1 MAASTKEQEYRRLS
15 LWWDGLPGAIEP
27 RKPLEGSTSADVAIV
42 GAGFT
47 GLWCAYYLKR
57 QQRHLRVVIIE
68 REVAGFGPAG
78 RNAGWA
84 SGGIAGNWRV
94 YERSHG
100 KEAVRRAEL
109 LTYSAV
115 DEIGEVVRRERIDCG
130 YAKNGMV
137 IVAMTP
143 AQEAR
148 LVADVERARERKL
161 TAAGLCELTS
171 TELEKLIIVPSSRR
185 AIYSPHNAS
194 IDPARLVR
202 GLAGAC
208 ERAGVVIYEGTK
220 AVAINRGYVDC
231 VAGRVQAD
239 HILLATES
247 YTTQLPRER
256 RRYLPLY
263 HVMLATEPL
272 PADVWDAIGW
282 HTAVTFRDRRHLFF
296 HAKRTRDDR
305 LAVGGRGAP
314 YKLSQPLAQPVHQD
328 RDMRAKL
335 QNAVGQYFPA
345 AARFKITHQW
355 GGPLAVP
362 RDWCMAITYDQT
374 TGLGSAG
381 GYSGHGLVAANIAG
395 RTLADLVLARDTEL
409 GSLPWVGHI
418 SRKWEP
424 EPIRFLAS
432 RAVVGVL
439 GSADRYED
447 THDGRARRA
456 ALVAAIA
463 QPS

>member
-1 MAASTKEQEYRRLS
+1 V
-15 LWWDGLPGAIEP
+15 
-27 RKPLEGSTSADVAIV
+27 DVAIV

-47 GLWCAYYLKR
+47 GLWSAYYLKR
-57 QQRHLRVVIIE
+57 QQPHLRVVILE

-84 SGGIAGNWRV
+84 SGGIAGSWRV
-94 YERSHG
+94 YEQSHG
-100 KEAVRRAEL
+100 GDAVRRAEL

-115 DEIGEVVRRERIDCG
+115 DEIGEVARRERIECG
-130 YAKNGMV
+130 YAKDGMV
-137 IVAMTP
+137 IVATTP

-148 LVADVERARERKL
+148 LVSDLERARQREL
-161 TAAGLCELTS
+161 AAGLRELTS
-171 TELEKLIIVPSSRR
+171 MELGKLVTVPSSRR

-194 IDPARLVR
+194 VDPARLVR
-202 GLAGAC
+202 GLAEAC
-208 ERAGVVIYEGTK
+208 ERSGVVVYEGTE

-231 VAGRVQAD
+231 TAGQVQAD

-247 YTTQLPRER
+247 YTTQLAR
-256 RRYLPLY
+256 RQRQYLPLY

-272 PADVWDAIGW
+272 PAKAWDAIGW
-282 HTAVTFRDRRHLFF
+282 RTAVTFRDRRHLFF
-296 HAKRTRDDR
+296 HARRTRDDR
-305 LAVGGRGAP
+305 LVVGGRGAP
-314 YKLSQPLAQPVHQD
+314 YKLLHPLAQRVDQD
-328 RDMRAKL
+328 RGMRAKL
-335 QNAVGQYFPA
+335 QNALRQYFPA
-345 AARFKITHQW
+345 ASRFKITHQW

-362 RDWCMAITYDQT
+362 RDWCMAIAYDRT

-381 GYSGHGLVAANIAG
+381 GYSGHGVVAANIAG
-395 RTLADLVLARDTEL
+395 RTLADLVLARDTDL
-409 GSLPWVGHI
+409 VSLPWVAHT
-418 SRKWEP
+418 SRRWEP

-447 THDGRARRA
+447 RHDRRA
-456 ALVAAIA
+456 WRANLVAPFA